1 MKLKNLSPS
10 TRAADADRLTPALHP
25 WKRFGLSDIAQ
36 KLVNLLSSDREPK
49 VYHRRDRQGYSYLE
63 VYDPTSRKTHTFRT
77 THEARVWL
85 ERRY

>member
-1 MKLKNLSPS
+1 MRLENLSPS
-10 TRAADADRLTPALHP
+10 TRAADADRLTPASHP
-25 WKRFGLSDIAQ
+25 WKRFWLSEIAQ

-49 VYHRRDRQGYSYLE
+49 VYHCRDRQGYSYLE